1 MKKERTYTKTITT
14 EEFFCDVCGK
24 KLSKKEEKCWP
35 PYAVLHYSGFYND
48 KVEDDHEEYNACLD
62 LCEECNSKVVNTVL
76 HYFDEFAQKAS
87 AENLVKLFKENK

>member
-14 EEFFCDVCGK
+14 EEFFCDICGK

-35 PYAVLHYSGFYND
+35 PYATLNYSGFYSG

-62 LCEECNSKVVNTVL
+62 LCEECNSKVVNVVL
-76 HYFDEFAQKAS
+76 HYFDEFTQKAS
-87 AENLVKLFKENK
+87 AENLVKLFKKED